1 MSILCSELKFSIVGT
16 HDAEFSR
23 ENRHLPNPTHNLVNK
38 TDETLPKTGVVKL
51 VQI

>member
-23 ENRHLPNPTHNLVNK
+23 ENRHLPNPTHNYTTDWIFCDFVYLVN
-38 TDETLPKTGVVKL
+38 
-51 VQI
+51 